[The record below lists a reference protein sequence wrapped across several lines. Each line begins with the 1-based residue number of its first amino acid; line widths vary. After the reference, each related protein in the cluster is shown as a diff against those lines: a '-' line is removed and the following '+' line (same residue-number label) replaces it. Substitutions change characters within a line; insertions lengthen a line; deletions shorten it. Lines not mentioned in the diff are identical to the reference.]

1 MVRISSDSCCGVRHS
16 FRFMA
21 TESLVRLDITSCR
34 VVDHDLQRRLLASAP
49 RTREYRSG
57 VVYVASRYF
66 QKLGIWA
73 WFLPTVILA
82 YRLLTFIN
90 PNASVFA
97 TDSWWRFSYYFV
109 IEQSMPNLY
118 DFRGSDPVR
127 VAAQMTVVV
136 PFYSGIA
143 YSVGA
148 LIEKRKVMERIVRDV
163 LTEPEPEMFG
173 AP

>member
-1 MVRISSDSCCGVRHS
+1 LSTTTYSGDYWLQHL
-16 FRFMA
+16 
-21 TESLVRLDITSCR
+21 ELVSI
-34 VVDHDLQRRLLASAP
+34 VPALAV
-49 RTREYRSG
+49 G
-57 VVYVASRYF
+57 YVASRYF
-66 QKLGIWA
+66 QKLAVWA

-97 TDSWWRFSYYFV
+97 GDSWSRFSYYFV

-127 VAAQMTVVV
+127 VAAQMTVVA

-148 LIEKRKVMERIVRDV
+148 LIEKRKVMERIVRSV
-163 LTEPEPEMFG
+163 LREPEPEVFEPEEAG
-173 AP
+173 VEWISDSNEQTVHQRD